1 MPIQDNLHGALLI
14 SAIDFILSFVLIG
27 GLGVILALF
36 PLLNRLRKQNGAAPP
51 TMPLEGSE
59 PTGSG
64 SAAVSLTTSP
74 STQSAVTA
82 VIHPGL
88 SDQQLVVLL
97 TAAACEAL
105 SAPVRVY
112 RVRPLTAKSG
122 NWVAQ
127 ARHELQSHR
136 LK

>member
-14 SAIDFILSFVLIG
+14 SAIDFLLSFVLIG

-36 PLLNRLRKQNGAAPP
+36 PLINRLKKQQGAPP
-51 TMPLEGSE
+51 ATLPLERSE
-59 PTGSG
+59 PAGSG
-64 SAAVSLTTSP
+64 SAKVPPT
-74 STQSAVTA
+74 TQSAVTA
-82 VIHPGL
+82 TIQPGL

-97 TAAACEAL
+97 TAAAHETL
-105 SAPVRVY
+105 GAPVRIY
-112 RVRPLTAKSG
+112 RVRPLTVKSG

-127 ARHELQSHR
+127 ARHDLQSHR

>member
-14 SAIDFILSFVLIG
+14 SAIDFVLSFVLIA

-36 PLLNRLRKQNGAAPP
+36 PLINRLRKQKAAPPP
-51 TMPLEGSE
+51 TMPREGSE

-64 SAAVSLTTSP
+64 SATVPPT
-74 STQSAVTA
+74 TQSALTA
-82 VIHPGL
+82 AIHPGL

-97 TAAACEAL
+97 TAAAYEAL
-105 SAPVRVY
+105 GAPVRVY

-127 ARHELQSHR
+127 ARHDLQSHR